1 MSVRGLLCRVA
12 GAGNALP
19 IDLQLMLRAYENGI
33 FPMSDARDDP
43 DTFWVEPKTRAI
55 LPLGGLHVSRSL
67 AKTVRQDRFEVKA
80 DTAFAGV
87 IETCAEDADDRRET
101 WINADIEDAFIRLHK
116 VGIAH
121 SVECWQD
128 GELAG
133 GLYGLAIGRAF
144 CGESMFSRKT
154 DASKVA
160 LVWLVARLRLGGFQ
174 LLDTQFLTDHL
185 ATLGVVEL
193 PQQEYLELLRGALA
207 NDASTGIDQVS
218 ITASS
223 TISGSSSMI
232 SGSSSAAG
240 AAAGGAD
247 WGALDGFLGSGLAG
261 PSTTGLEGLAEG
273 GVGGGFSSPGK
284 LILHALTQTS

>member
-116 VGIAH
+116 AGIAH

-128 GELAG
+128 
-133 GLYGLAIGRAF
+133 
-144 CGESMFSRKT
+144 
-154 DASKVA
+154 
-160 LVWLVARLRLGGFQ
+160 
-174 LLDTQFLTDHL
+174 
-185 ATLGVVEL
+185 
-193 PQQEYLELLRGALA
+193 
-207 NDASTGIDQVS
+207 
-218 ITASS
+218 
-223 TISGSSSMI
+223 
-232 SGSSSAAG
+232 
-240 AAAGGAD
+240 
-247 WGALDGFLGSGLAG
+247 
-261 PSTTGLEGLAEG
+261 
-273 GVGGGFSSPGK
+273 
-284 LILHALTQTS
+284 